1 MKKISLVLI
10 LFISFFSITE
20 EKEVVFQGKKFVI
33 TLPDGYCDQTDEIFG
48 QIYLGFLKNNLNN
61 MGGPQM
67 TPVVVFSKCGQEFNF
82 VGTNYPI
89 GYVALQNVGFYLSQI
104 DTNNLFAE
112 AINDQSFVDDINKQT
127 KKGLEKTF
135 KDLGMRTKFKGVSFD
150 DNGWLWG
157 DEYVGILST
166 NNEGFVA
173 GEVINEK
180 VMMAVTVV
188 NEFQVAL
195 YITNDQNSDV
205 DYEVLTYE
213 LAINGER
220 LAKKNR

>member
-1 MKKISLVLI
+1 MKKISLFLI

-61 MGGPQM
+61 MSGPQM

-104 DTNNLFAE
+104 DTNNLYAE
-112 AINDQSFVDDINKQT
+112 AIKDQSFVDDINKQT

-135 KDLGMRTKFKGVSFD
+135 KDLGMRTKFKGISFD

-173 GEVINEK
+173 GEVLNEK

>member
-1 MKKISLVLI
+1 MKKISLFLI

-61 MGGPQM
+61 MSGPQM

-112 AINDQSFVDDINKQT
+112 AIKDQSFVDDINKQT

-135 KDLGMRTKFKGVSFD
+135 KDLGMRTKFKGISFD

-173 GEVINEK
+173 GEVLNEK

>member
-1 MKKISLVLI
+1 MSTRKI
-10 LFISFFSITE
+10 
-20 EKEVVFQGKKFVI
+20 KE
-33 TLPDGYCDQTDEIFG
+33 L
-48 QIYLGFLKNNLNN
+48 
-61 MGGPQM
+61 
-67 TPVVVFSKCGQEFNF
+67 EFH
-82 VGTNYPI
+82 
-89 GYVALQNVGFYLSQI
+89 
-104 DTNNLFAE
+104 DRDR
-112 AINDQSFVDDINKQT
+112 DQSFVDDINKQT

-135 KDLGMRTKFKGVSFD
+135 KDLGMRTKFKGISFD

-173 GEVINEK
+173 GEVLNEK